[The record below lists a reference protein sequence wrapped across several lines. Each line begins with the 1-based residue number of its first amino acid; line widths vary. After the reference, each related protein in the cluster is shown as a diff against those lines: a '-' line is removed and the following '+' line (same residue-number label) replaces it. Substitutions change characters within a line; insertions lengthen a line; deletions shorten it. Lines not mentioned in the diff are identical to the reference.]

1 MWLKQIK
8 GALGYKDEEK
18 KILLNIITQAAKKRA
33 PSEKSTRSTYPDDAY
48 VLLTSLLNYLPLITM
63 RDVMELPKV
72 LKTALTK
79 LDVAIC
85 GPIWNPILH
94 AATNQI
100 ISLNEYTETR
110 NFFNELMPLV
120 LLRRHQV
127 FN

>member
-1 MWLKQIK
+1 
-8 GALGYKDEEK
+8 
-18 KILLNIITQAAKKRA
+18 
-33 PSEKSTRSTYPDDAY
+33 
-48 VLLTSLLNYLPLITM
+48 M